1 MQRVT
6 LEASKREAGKGKA
19 SSLRNKGL
27 IPAVLYGKGVEPM
40 TIAVN
45 EKNLELAV
53 RSEAGMNV
61 LFDLNIEGAS
71 KVVSRIR
78 EYQADP
84 IDRNFTHVD
93 FQAIDLTQKMVVEV
107 PIVLTGK
114 SKGVKEGGVL
124 VLDRRTLNVKCLPDH
139 IPGKIEIDITE
150 VVIGHSIH
158 INDIKLPEGVE
169 CHHDVN
175 FAIVSVVAPQKE
187 EVAAAEAAPV
197 EGAAAAPAA
206 GAAAPAAGAA
216 APAAA
221 PAAGADKAK
230 K

>member
-1 MQRVT
+1 MERVS

-19 SSLRNKGL
+19 SSLRNNGM
-27 IPAVLYGKGVEPM
+27 IPAVLYGKGVEPI

-45 EKNLELAV
+45 EKSLELAV

-61 LFDLNIEGAS
+61 LFDLNIDGSS

-124 VLDRRTLNVKCLPDH
+124 VLDRRTLNIRCLPDH
-139 IPGKIEIDITE
+139 IPGKIEIDITDIA
-150 VVIGHSIH
+150 IGHSLH
-158 INDIKLPEGVE
+158 INDIKLPEGAE

-187 EVAAAEAAPV
+187 EATPAEGAAAPAEGAAAPAA
-197 EGAAAAPAA
+197 GAAAAPAA
-206 GAAAPAAGAA
+206 GAAA
-216 APAAA
+216 APA
-221 PAAGADKAK
+221 ADKAK